1 MTSYFAP
8 EADQARPYGRAVF
21 LGLTFG
27 APVAALIAILAF
39 FLIAP
44 PIGWGIDEPVRADL
58 IWVASSLKLHL
69 AEPSAG
75 SPLSRIGDGLD
86 FVFRDLPNWAD
97 VTNEVTWRLHVVYGA
112 AVLGFAAVASI
123 VLVDMPPFDNRIHHS
138 GLRLFRG
145 LAAVK
150 SARAFLAGEIKKHG
164 VGIQLAPGLR
174 LSKMRELRNLL
185 IVGAPDSG
193 KTRIVLFLIDQI
205 LARVRKEPQ
214 SVRLMM
220 HDTTGEIYR
229 NLPLPEGQFAALH
242 PHRAGGWA
250 WAIGRDVRSTEDGA
264 ELAAR
269 FVGRSARGENR
280 VFDEGAIVGL
290 TGCFELARHDRGQNW
305 SFDELF
311 EAVCTPGVAL
321 KREMERV
328 HPAAAAL
335 IEIDPE
341 TGGVNRTSASFI
353 LSFRAY
359 VLSVFEPLSKAW
371 RDIPPERRFS
381 FVDWLTA
388 ADPKLP
394 PVVVLSRSAR
404 HKELSAKWIGA
415 VFDLIA
421 SHGADEEYNRDRRLR
436 SYFVLDELHQ
446 LGRLDRLQEILDVGR
461 NRGLSII
468 ATYQDFRQARAA
480 YGEEEG
486 KSLAGRFATKIIGQM
501 PIDEDSKYASDEIIG
516 GRKIVEWTES
526 NDGRKKKDT
535 PEVRIAPQEY
545 LAYDLG
551 AKADGNVKAVVV
563 GLGNI
568 VELSWPETVWPVRR

>member
-1 MTSYFAP
+1 MMSYFAP
-8 EADQARPYGRAVF
+8 EANQARPYGHAAF
-21 LGLTFG
+21 LGLALG
-27 APVAALIAILAF
+27 APVAALIAVLVF

-58 IWVASSLKLHL
+58 IWFASSLKLHL

-86 FVFRDLPNWAD
+86 FVFQYLPNWAD

-112 AVLGFAAVASI
+112 ALLGFVAVASI
-123 VLVDMPPFDNRIHHS
+123 VLVDTPLFDNRLHHS
-138 GLRLFRG
+138 GLRLVRG
-145 LAAVK
+145 LAAIR
-150 SARAFLAGEIKKHG
+150 SARAFLVGEIKKHG
-164 VGIQLAPGLR
+164 VGIQLSPGLR

-214 SVRLMM
+214 TVRLML

-229 NLPLPEGQFAALH
+229 TLPLPEAQFAALH

-250 WAIGRDVRSTEDGA
+250 WAIGRDVRTTEDAA

-269 FVGRSARGENR
+269 FVGRSGRGENR
-280 VFDEGAIVGL
+280 VFDEGAIVCL
-290 TGCFELARHDRGQNW
+290 TGCVELARMDHGQEWGFN
-305 SFDELF
+305 ELF
-311 EAVCTPGVAL
+311 AAVLTPAAEL
-321 KREMERV
+321 KSVLEKV

-341 TGGVNRTSASFI
+341 TGGVNRTSASFV

-359 VLSVFEPLSKAW
+359 VLGVFEPLAKAW
-371 RDIPPERRFS
+371 SDIPPERRFS

-415 VFDLIA
+415 VFDLVA
-421 SHGADEEYNRDRRLR
+421 SYGADEGYNRDRRLR

-468 ATYQDFRQARAA
+468 ATYQDFRQARAD
-480 YGEEEG
+480 YGEDEG
-486 KSLAGRFATKIIGQM
+486 KSLTGRFATKVIGQM

-516 GRKIVEWTES
+516 RREIVVWTES
-526 NDGRKKKDT
+526 KSGGKKKNET
-535 PEVRIAPQEY
+535 EARIAPQEY

-551 AKADGNVKAVVV
+551 AKADGNVKAIAV
-563 GLGNI
+563 GLGN
-568 VELSWPETVWPVRR
+568 VAELTWPETVWPARR